1 MDENIFD
8 KIEQYMKENGEEIDN
23 RVQEIVDE
31 FIELK
36 RKKTEEDFKMAFIP
50 LLQKIA
56 CDIGI
61 KLDPLYENTVYKGR
75 MDAFYNCV
83 DLEYKK
89 PGSIEPLNSYPSKTS
104 KNIEYIEEVK
114 KQIKGYS
121 KDEKIKEDCILGII
135 FDGSYF
141 IYVNYLTTD
150 WCIEEPEVR
159 NRYSIEKFLKNLF
172 SLQINNKAVTIKNL
186 VSDFGFSSKIAK
198 TSINTFYDVIN
209 EKISTNN
216 QIQIIFEQWKSLFR
230 EVSGYS
236 YDTEK
241 LDLKELKNMY
251 GFGEKKIR
259 IDYLIF
265 SIHTYYALLI
275 KVLVIKILYHH
286 KKKKAFQQG
295 LKYDTQ
301 SIAYETMK
309 AIENGGR
316 FKELGIL
323 NFLEEDFFGW
333 YLKVWDK
340 EIFNICT
347 SMLQK
352 FDEYN
357 YNTVNLEERNS
368 KDLLKKL
375 YNYLLPKTL
384 RHALGEYYSPDWLA
398 QHTYNM
404 MQINGQSS
412 KKILDPT
419 CGSGTFIVI
428 AIKEIIK
435 NNPEMSKRDLL
446 NTIIQNVHGFD
457 LNPLA
462 VISARANYIIALG
475 DLIDETDEDI
485 EIPIFHSDAMLTIL
499 EQKKENHIVRKLAT
513 RAGVFEI
520 PLELVESKN
529 TFYATLEKMDA
540 WIEKGKLFN
549 KKLWDDIKLVVNDI
563 DDKENN
569 ELYGLTENLY
579 NQIKILDEKGI
590 RKIWIQIIKNAFAP
604 IFHEKVDYIIGNPP
618 WINWQTLPEDYR
630 DSIHKHWY
638 EYKIFDIKGLNARL
652 GGAHDDISVL
662 LTYVVMDNLLKKN
675 GRLGF
680 IINQNLLQASNGGE
694 GFRKFKIKEDIPIK
708 VEMVEDF
715 VDVQPFQSLGAS
727 NKTAIIMMKRDE
739 ETCYPVKYKKWTK
752 KYSGVVDSD
761 DSLDSVMCK
770 IQGCDMLAEPIKT
783 NKNMNA
789 PWIIN
794 TKSEL
799 KILKKLIGKSDYI
812 GRKGIDTSANGIF
825 WVEILEEARG
835 RYLIRSTPENSKKK
849 IPSVQMLIEKDIV
862 YPLVRGKDISKW
874 KYRTPY
880 SIIVPYE
887 KNLKKVLSSEE
898 LEKLYPKAYNY
909 FYNSDE
915 NPFSYTFIELLK
927 NRAIYKKHYTS
938 DTPVHVLYNIGK
950 YTSAPYKVL
959 WKTLQGKGMNACVI
973 SAKDS
978 RMVLPDHNNILV
990 PFESKNEAYYL
1001 CGVLNSKIIGE
1012 FVDSYISWFKSAHIL
1027 NNIGIP
1033 NYNEADKI
1041 HREIATK
1048 AIEAHLEVEDKDKLE
1063 IIENQ
1068 LDSLVIKMLL
1078 ETKDEEFQ
1086 VSEKDIDSLIY
1097 AQI

>member
-1 MDENIFD
+1 MDNDIFD
-8 KIEQYMKENGEEIDN
+8 KIEKYMKENGKEIDN
-23 RVQEIVDE
+23 KIQKIVDD
-31 FIELK
+31 FLHYK

-50 LLQKIA
+50 LLQKISD
-56 CDIGI
+56 DIGI

-89 PGSIEPLNSYPSKTS
+89 PGSIEPLNSYPSKVS
-104 KNIEYIEEVK
+104 NNIGYIEEVK

-121 KDEKIKEDCILGII
+121 KDQQIKEDSILGII

-150 WCIEEPEVR
+150 WCVEEPEVR
-159 NRYSIEKFLKNLF
+159 NIYSIEKFLKSLF
-172 SLQINNKAVTIKNL
+172 SLQINNKAVSVKNL
-186 VSDFGFSSKIAK
+186 VNDFGSNSEIAK
-198 TSINTFYDVIN
+198 KSISTFYNVID
-209 EKISTNN
+209 EKVLQNN
-216 QIQIIFEQWKSLFR
+216 QVQIIFEQWKSLFR

-241 LDLKELKNMY
+241 LDLKELKNLY
-251 GFGEKKIR
+251 GFGEDKIR

-265 SIHTYYALLI
+265 AIHTYYALLI
-275 KVLVIKILYHH
+275 KILVIKILYHY

-301 SIAYETMK
+301 AIAYETMK

-333 YLKVWDK
+333 YLKVWDR
-340 EIFNICT
+340 EIFDLCT
-347 SMLQK
+347 NMLKK

-375 YNYLLPKTL
+375 YNFLLPKTL

-398 QHTYNM
+398 QYTYNL
-404 MQINGQSS
+404 MQINGQVD

-435 NNPEMSKRDLL
+435 NNSKMPKRELL
-446 NTIIQNVHGFD
+446 KKIIQNVHGFD

-513 RAGVFEI
+513 RAGIFEI
-520 PLELVESKN
+520 PLELVESKDIL
-529 TFYATLEKMDA
+529 YKTLEKMDRY
-540 WIEKGKLFN
+540 IEKGKLFDIH
-549 KKLWDDIKLVVNDI
+549 LWNNIKLLVNNI
-563 DDKENN
+563 DDDD
-569 ELYGLTENLY
+569 ELFTLTENLY

-618 WINWQTLPEDYR
+618 WVNWQTLPEDYR

-638 EYKIFDIKGLNARL
+638 EYKIFDLKGLNARL
-652 GGAHDDISVL
+652 GGSHDDISVL
-662 LTYVVMDNLLKKN
+662 LTYVIMDNLLKK
-675 GRLGF
+675 GGKLGF
-680 IINQNLLQASNGGE
+680 IINQNLLQSSNGGE
-694 GFRKFKIKEDIPIK
+694 GFRKFKIKGEIPIK
-708 VEMVEDF
+708 VEFVEDF

-727 NKTAIIMMKRDE
+727 NKTAIIFMTRDK
-739 ETCYPVKYKKWTK
+739 ETCYPVKYTKWTK
-752 KYSGVVDSD
+752 KYKGMIDSD

-770 IQGCDMLAEPIKT
+770 VESSELLAEPIKFD
-783 NKNMNA
+783 KNMNA
-789 PWIIN
+789 SWIIN
-794 TKSEL
+794 TKEKL
-799 KILKKLIGKSDYI
+799 KILKRLVGKSDYT

-825 WVEILEEARG
+825 WVEVLEEARG
-835 RYLIRSTPENSKKK
+835 KYLIRSTPENSKKD
-849 IPSVQMLIEKDIV
+849 IPSIQMLIEKDLV

-874 KYRTPY
+874 KYETPY

-887 KNLKKVLSSEE
+887 EDLKKVLSMEE
-898 LEKLYPKAYNY
+898 LEKLYPKTYNY
-909 FYNSDE
+909 FYNGNE
-915 NPFSYTFIELLK
+915 NPFSSIFVELLK

-973 SAKDS
+973 STKS
-978 RMVLPDHNNILV
+978 NKMVLPDHNNILV
-990 PFESKNEAYYL
+990 PFESKEEAYYL
-1001 CGVLNSKIIGE
+1001 CGMLNSEIIGE
-1012 FVDSYISWFKSAHIL
+1012 FVDSYISWFKSTHIL
-1027 NNIGIP
+1027 NNIKIP
-1033 NYNEADKI
+1033 KYDKTNEI
-1041 HREIATK
+1041 HIEIAQK
-1048 AIEAHLEVEDKDKLE
+1048 SIEAHSEVQDREKLQK
-1063 IIENQ
+1063 IEKQ
-1068 LDSLVIKMLL
+1068 IDELVINMLL
-1078 ETKDEEFQ
+1078 DTKEKNINLK
-1086 VSEKDIDSLIY
+1086 EKDIESLVY
-1097 AQI
+1097 EKL